1 MEKPFGRDLASARE
15 LNRVL
20 HARFAEAQI
29 FRIDHYLG
37 KESVEDL
44 MVFRFANTFL
54 EPIWN
59 RRYVDHV
66 QVTMAESFG
75 VDGRGKFYEEVG
87 AIRDVV
93 QNHLLQVVA
102 ILAMEPPVSP
112 DADALR
118 DEITKVLRAT
128 RPLDAVDR
136 RSRPVRR
143 ATWTSPA
150 SPRGRPT
157 ETFAALRL
165 DIDSWRWAGV
175 PFYIRAGKE
184 LAATATEALVELNAP
199 PKLLFADADP
209 AELGPH
215 ANTIRFRLGSGD
227 GVTMTVQAKK
237 PGQHLESQAVDLRVD
252 FASALGE
259 RQEPYER
266 LLDDALDG
274 NPRRFI
280 REDTV
285 EQAWRIVQP
294 ALDQPGP
301 VHPYAPGSWGPAEA
315 DAVLAGD
322 HWHDPEG

>member
-1 MEKPFGRDLASARE
+1 
-15 LNRVL
+15 
-20 HARFAEAQI
+20 
-29 FRIDHYLG
+29 
-37 KESVEDL
+37 
-44 MVFRFANTFL
+44 
-54 EPIWN
+54 
-59 RRYVDHV
+59 
-66 QVTMAESFG
+66 MAESFG

-128 RPLDAVDR
+128 RPLDPATV
-136 RSRPVRR
+136 VRGQYQGYLDEPGV
-143 ATWTSPA
+143 AEGST
-150 SPRGRPT
+150 T

-184 LAATATEALVELNAP
+184 LAETATEALVELNGP
-199 PKLLFADADP
+199 PKLLFADADV
-209 AELGPH
+209 GPH

-237 PGQHLESQAVDLRVD
+237 PGQQLESQAVDLRVD
-252 FASALGE
+252 FASALGQ

-294 ALDQPGP
+294 ALDHPGP

-315 DAVLAGD
+315 DAVLSGD